1 MVTMVPPDS
10 GPRVGLSDSTEGFF
24 GRKQRHDHGSGF
36 AHKEKRRLGL
46 NRQKGE
52 LQTLSAHPGAE
63 TLSKRRLRAY
73 PGKAEGPRLAS
84 N

>member
-10 GPRVGLSDSTEGFF
+10 GPRMGLSDSTEGFF

-36 AHKEKRRLGL
+36 AQREKPRLDL
-46 NRQKGE
+46 KRQKGE
-52 LQTLSAHPGAE
+52 LQTLSAYPGAE
-63 TLSKRRLRAY
+63 TLSKKRLWAY
-73 PGKAEGPRLAS
+73 PGKAERPRLAS